1 MAPVNGKIVQGISD
15 GDGRLGPDVDF
26 KKSYDFK
33 QNGGD
38 LSLQLTK
45 LQNGTQN
52 GLLNGRGAYTLNS
65 DLHSS
70 SSSVLSSNGSHGM
83 LNSLSNGEKDEE
95 EDEESLIHNRLVPL
109 YTSLL
114 DAIGEDPNRNGI
126 KRTPLRAAK
135 AFRFFTKG
143 YQQTIAGKFL
153 KRDDFF

>member
-15 GDGRLGPDVDF
+15 DDSRLGSDVDF
-26 KKSYDFK
+26 KKSYSHDFK

-38 LSLQLTK
+38 LALQLTK
-45 LQNGTQN
+45 LQNGSPN
-52 GLLNGRGAYTLNS
+52 GILNGTGSLTLNGT
-65 DLHSS
+65 LHGSS
-70 SSSVLSSNGSHGM
+70 NSVLSSSSNGSST
-83 LNSLSNGEKDEE
+83 LNGLSNGHKDE
-95 EDEESLIHNRLVPL
+95 EDEESLIHNRLAPL

-143 YQQTIAGKFL
+143 YQQTIAGRCF
-153 KRDDFF
+153 